1 MTSVDRAVDV
11 DKVLPA
17 LDEQFDAIV
26 ELAESLAPED
36 WERPTA
42 CPGWTV
48 KDNVAHVIG
57 TEAMLA
63 GRSTPEVELGDLSH
77 VRNDIGRF
85 NELWV
90 ERYRPEPAAA
100 VLDDLREIIAER
112 RAALAAMSRA
122 DFDADAMTPA
132 GPASYGRFMRIR
144 VMDMWMH
151 EQDIREALGRP
162 GHVAGRAPEQS
173 LAEASSALGFVVG
186 KRVAP
191 PPGTT
196 MRIELTG
203 DLAGRID
210 IEVTDRA
217 RLVEAIAG
225 SPTVAV
231 ILPGDRFMRI
241 AGGRLSDSDDSQ
253 RDVAYV
259 GDATLGGD
267 FVTNLPFMI

>member
-36 WERPTA
+36 WERTTA

-100 VLDDLREIIAER
+100 VLDDLRGIIAER

>member
-17 LDEQFDAIV
+17 LDEQFDAIIG
-26 ELAESLAPED
+26 LAEGLAPAD

-42 CPGWTV
+42 CPGWSV

-63 GRSTPEVELGDLSH
+63 GRSAPEVELGEVSH
-77 VRNDIGRF
+77 VRNDVGRF
-85 NELWV
+85 NEIWV
-90 ERYRPEPAAA
+90 ESYRPAPVSA
-100 VLDDLREIIAER
+100 VLDDLRGIIAER

-132 GPASYGRFMRIR
+132 GPATYGRFMRIR

-151 EQDIREALGRP
+151 EQDIRDALGRP
-162 GHVAGRAPEQS
+162 GHLAGRAAEQS
-173 LAEASSALGFVVG
+173 LAEASGALGFVVG

-196 MRIELTG
+196 VRIELTG

-217 RLVEAIAG
+217 RLVEGIAG
-225 SPTVAV
+225 TPTVE
-231 ILPGDRFMRI
+231 ITLPGDRFMRI
-241 AGGRLSDSDDSQ
+241 AGGRLSDSDDPQ
-253 RDVAYV
+253 RDVAYT

>member
-1 MTSVDRAVDV
+1 MTRVDPVVDV

-17 LDEQFDAIV
+17 LDEQFDAIIG
-26 ELAESLAPED
+26 LAESLAPAD

-42 CPGWTV
+42 CPGWSV
-48 KDNVAHVIG
+48 KDHLAHVIG

-63 GRSTPEVELGDLSH
+63 GRPAPEVEPSDVSH

-85 NELWV
+85 NEIWV
-90 ERYRPEPAAA
+90 ESYRGAPVST
-100 VLDDLREIIAER
+100 VLDDLRGIIAER
-112 RAALAAMSRA
+112 RAALAAMSRP

-132 GPASYGRFMRIR
+132 GPATYGRFMRIR

-162 GHVAGRAPEQS
+162 DHLTGPAAEQS
-173 LAEASSALGFVVG
+173 LAEVSGALGFIVG

-196 MRIELTG
+196 VRIELTG

-217 RLVEAIAG
+217 RLVDAIEG
-225 SPTVAV
+225 SPTVA
-231 ILPGDRFMRI
+231 ITLPGERFMRI
-241 AGGRLSDSDDSQ
+241 AGGRLSDSDDPQ
-253 RDVAYV
+253 RGVAFA

>member
-36 WERPTA
+36 WERTTA

>member
-1 MTSVDRAVDV
+1 MTRVDRAVDV

-48 KDNVAHVIG
+48 KDNLAHVIG

-100 VLDDLREIIAER
+100 VLDDLRGIIAER

-132 GPASYGRFMRIR
+132 GPATYGRFMRIR

-151 EQDIREALGRP
+151 EQDIRAALGRP

-173 LAEASSALGFVVG
+173 LAEASTALGFVVG

-217 RLVEAIAG
+217 RLVEAIEG

>member
-17 LDEQFDAIV
+17 LAEQFDAITG
-26 ELAESLAPED
+26 LAESLAPED

-42 CPGWTV
+42 CPGWSV
-48 KDNVAHVIG
+48 KDNLAHVIG
-57 TEAMLA
+57 TEAALA
-63 GRSTPEVELGDLSH
+63 GRPTPEVELGDVSH

-85 NELWV
+85 NEVWV
-90 ERYRPEPAAA
+90 ESYRPAPVSAL
-100 VLDDLREIIAER
+100 LDDLRGSIAER
-112 RAALAAMSRA
+112 RAALAAMSRT

-132 GPASYGRFMRIR
+132 GPATYGRFMRIR

-217 RLVEAIAG
+217 RLVEGIEG
-225 SPTVAV
+225 SPSVEVT
-231 ILPGDRFMRI
+231 LPGDRFMRI
-241 AGGRLSDSDDSQ
+241 AGGRLSDSDDPQ
-253 RDVAYV
+253 RDVAYA
-259 GDATLGGD
+259 GDITLGGE
-267 FVTNLPFMI
+267 FITNLPFMI

>member
-17 LDEQFDAIV
+17 LDEQFEAILG
-26 ELAESLAPED
+26 LAEGLSPED

-42 CPGWTV
+42 CPGWSV
-48 KDNVAHVIG
+48 KDHLAHVIG

-63 GRSTPEVELGDLSH
+63 GRPAPEVELGDVSH

-85 NELWV
+85 NEMWD
-90 ERYRPEPAAA
+90 ESYRPAPVST
-100 VLDDLREIIAER
+100 VLDDLRGIIAER
-112 RAALAAMSRA
+112 RAALTAMSRA

-132 GPASYGRFMRIR
+132 GPATYGRFMRIR

-151 EQDIREALGRP
+151 EQDIREARSRP
-162 GHVAGRAPEQS
+162 GHLAGPAAEQS
-173 LAEASSALGFVVG
+173 LAEASGALGFVVG

-203 DLAGRID
+203 ELAGRID

-217 RLVEAIAG
+217 RLVEDIEG
-225 SPTVAV
+225 SPTAEVR
-231 ILPGDRFMRI
+231 LPGDRFMRI
-241 AGGRLSDSDDSQ
+241 AGGRLCDSDDPQ
-253 RDVAYV
+253 RDVVYA

-267 FVTNLPFMI
+267 FITNLPFMI

>member
-17 LDEQFDAIV
+17 LDEQFGAIIG
-26 ELAESLAPED
+26 LAEGLAPAD

-42 CPGWTV
+42 CPGWSV
-48 KDNVAHVIG
+48 KDNLAHVIG

-63 GRSTPEVELGDLSH
+63 GRSSPEVELGDVPH

-85 NELWV
+85 NEIWV
-90 ERYRPEPAAA
+90 ESYRPGPVSA
-100 VLDDLREIIAER
+100 VLDDLRGIVAER

-132 GPASYGRFMRIR
+132 GPATYGRFMRIR

-151 EQDIREALGRP
+151 EQDIREAMGRP
-162 GHVAGRAPEQS
+162 GHLAGPAPEQS
-173 LAEASSALGFVVG
+173 LAEVSSALGFVVG

-196 MRIELTG
+196 VRIELTG

-217 RLVEAIAG
+217 RLVEAIEG
-225 SPTVAV
+225 SPTAE
-231 ILPGDRFMRI
+231 ITLPGERFMRI
-241 AGGRLSDSDDSQ
+241 AGGRLSDSDDPQ
-253 RDVAYV
+253 RDVVYA

-267 FVTNLPFMI
+267 LITNLPFMI

>member
-36 WERPTA
+36 WERTTA

-63 GRSTPEVELGDLSH
+63 GRSTPEVELGDLPH

-100 VLDDLREIIAER
+100 VLDDLRGIIAER